1 MDWTRK
7 GEYDKAVS
15 IFDKACHLE
24 FFDGIDR
31 AREKVFV
38 DKKQ

>member
-7 GEYDKAVS
+7 GEYDSAVS

-24 FFDGIDR
+24 FFNVIDR
-31 AREKVFV
+31 AREKVFAY
-38 DKKQ
+38 KEQ